1 MPVVST
7 YQITRSATPF
17 KTRGRPPF
25 TPTGLSAGN
34 KGLATSKNSS
44 GIKPVAIAHLLV
56 HGFMRQVCTRKSHAK
71 FGFCQKFLGLV
82 GKSPKPHETPFFL
95 IPSSGLVLS
104 FLTTKTPTEGGRGNR
119 SCDHGAQPS
128 RTAAA
133 VVAGRLGVSGLLHAS
148 FGRPRHRRDCDS

>member
-71 FGFCQKFLGLV
+71 FGFCQR
-82 GKSPKPHETPFFL
+82 FL
-95 IPSSGLVLS
+95 IKSHA
-104 FLTTKTPTEGGRGNR
+104 KTQRR
-119 SCDHGAQPS
+119 KD
-128 RTAAA
+128 RK
-133 VVAGRLGVSGLLHAS
+133 GRLCVFAS
-148 FGRPRHRRDCDS
+148 LREM

>member
-7 YQITRSATPF
+7 YQITRSATSF

-71 FGFCQKFLGLV
+71 FGFCQRFLV
-82 GKSPKPHETPFFL
+82 
-95 IPSSGLVLS
+95 
-104 FLTTKTPTEGGRGNR
+104 RGNVR
-119 SCDHGAQPS
+119 SAGASHGL
-128 RTAAA
+128 RDF
-133 VVAGRLGVSGLLHAS
+133 VVAQ
-148 FGRPRHRRDCDS
+148 

>member
-71 FGFCQKFLGLV
+71 FGFCQRFLDHFDDGFCNSMPPIPLRNDCSFV
-82 GKSPKPHETPFFL
+82 HTTSGRRLRQARTLFFH
-95 IPSSGLVLS
+95 
-104 FLTTKTPTEGGRGNR
+104 GRRCGN
-119 SCDHGAQPS
+119 AYY
-128 RTAAA
+128 
-133 VVAGRLGVSGLLHAS
+133 
-148 FGRPRHRRDCDS
+148 

>member
-71 FGFCQKFLGLV
+71 FGLCQRFLEGSLLPPHH
-82 GKSPKPHETPFFL
+82 GKPCLRPTLGEDKVIEVASDRIFRCRTYQWLAMRTVFSLSAPCTLPLHY
-95 IPSSGLVLS
+95 S
-104 FLTTKTPTEGGRGNR
+104 FLPA
-119 SCDHGAQPS
+119 DAQVKVG
-128 RTAAA
+128 T
-133 VVAGRLGVSGLLHAS
+133 
-148 FGRPRHRRDCDS
+148 

>member
-71 FGFCQKFLGLV
+71 FGFCQRF
-82 GKSPKPHETPFFL
+82 
-95 IPSSGLVLS
+95 LVLQLRFALVMEARFS
-104 FLTTKTPTEGGRGNR
+104 CNERSSLLRFLCWPAQEVLSSIRRTP
-119 SCDHGAQPS
+119 P
-128 RTAAA
+128 
-133 VVAGRLGVSGLLHAS
+133 
-148 FGRPRHRRDCDS
+148 